1 MRKMR
6 FLSVIIPAV
15 LVFAACSKKESDC
28 PYTGYNVKA
37 PDSEVQQ
44 VEMYL
49 AANNITAQKDSSG
62 LYYAVENAGT
72 GKTPGLCSVVS
83 VFYIGSLTNDQVFDQ
98 STTTPASF
106 RLGELILGWQKGLP
120 YIKGGGK
127 IKLYIPPSLGYGAKD
142 VKDDMGNVII
152 PANSI
157 LVFSLELTDV
167 K

>member
-1 MRKMR
+1 M
-6 FLSVIIPAV
+6 
-15 LVFAACSKKESDC
+15 
-28 PYTGYNVKA
+28 
-37 PDSEVQQ
+37 
-44 VEMYL
+44 
-49 AANNITAQKDSSG
+49 
-62 LYYAVENAGT
+62 
-72 GKTPGLCSVVS
+72 
-83 VFYIGSLTNDQVFDQ
+83 
-98 STTTPASF
+98 
-106 RLGELILGWQKGLP
+106 GWQKGLP